1 MRVGV
6 PTEIREEEYRVA
18 LTPAGTKELT
28 SRGHDVLVPAG
39 AGEGS
44 SFPTRLTWPPAR
56 ASCPMPR
63 PLFAQADL
71 IVKVKEPLH
80 EEYVQLE
87 PRHILFTY
95 LHLAPD
101 PDLTRAL
108 VDSGATCL
116 AYETVE
122 TADGLQ
128 AAARAHERD
137 RRAAG
142 ATGGRLLPGA
152 HERRQGQAPRRRDRG
167 QGRQRGDPR
176 GRHRREERGRH
187 RVGHGSAHQGPRHRS
202 STPWLTI
209 QRQPPGVETLHSDQL
224 TIEEE
229 VATADL
235 VIGAILV
242 SGATTPVLVSEDV
255 VRAMQPG
262 SVIVDLS
269 VDQGGCVATSRVT
282 THRDPTFVKHGV
294 IHYGVDNMAGV
305 VPITSTLALTNVT
318 LPYILA
324 VADKG
329 VVAAARS
336 DPSLAR
342 GVNVME
348 GKVTMRE
355 VAEATGNPYFPLEYV
370 LPIEYM

>member
-6 PTEIREEEYRVA
+6 PTEIRQDEYRVA
-18 LTPAGTKELT
+18 LTPAGTKELA
-28 SRGHDVLVPAG
+28 SRGHSVLVQRG

-44 SFPTRLTWPPAR
+44 LFPDEAYVAAGAR
-56 ASCPMPR
+56 IVPDAEA
-63 PLFAQADL
+63 LFAQADL
-71 IVKVKEPLH
+71 IVKVKGPLQD
-80 EEYVQLE
+80 ECARLE
-87 PRHILFTY
+87 PRHILFAY

-101 PDLTRAL
+101 PVLTRGL

-122 TADGLQ
+122 NANGLRPLLAPMSEIAGRLAPQ
-128 AAARAHERD
+128 VGAGLLERTSGGKGKLLG
-137 RRAAG
+137 G
-142 ATGGRLLPGA
+142 ATGVKAADVVILGAGIAGKNATALAAGMGA
-152 HERRQGQAPRRRDRG
+152 HLKVIDIDLPALAD
-167 QGRQRGDPR
+167 
-176 GRHRREERGRH
+176 
-187 RVGHGSAHQGPRHRS
+187 
-202 STPWLTI
+202 I
-209 QRQPPGVETLHSDQL
+209 QRRFPRVETLHSNQL

-229 VATADL
+229 VVRADL

-242 SGATTPVLVSEDV
+242 SGAKTPVLVQEDV
-255 VRAMQPG
+255 VKAMQPG

-269 VDQGGCVATSRVT
+269 VDQGGCVATSRLT
-282 THRDPTFVKHGV
+282 THREPTFVKHGI

-305 VPITSTLALTNVT
+305 VPITSTLALTNIT

-324 VADKG
+324 IAEKG
-329 VVAAARS
+329 VVTAARS
-336 DPSLAR
+336 DLSLAR

>member
-6 PTEIREEEYRVA
+6 PTEIREDEYRVA

-28 SRGHDVLVPAG
+28 TRGHEVLIQHG

-44 SFPTRLTWPPAR
+44 LFPDEAYVAAGAR
-56 ASCPMPR
+56 IVPNAEAV
-63 PLFAQADL
+63 FAQADL
-71 IVKVKEPLH
+71 IVKVKEPLR
-80 EEYVQLE
+80 EEYLRLE
-87 PRHILFTY
+87 PRHILFTF
-95 LHLAPD
+95 LHLAPN
-101 PDLTRAL
+101 PVLTKAL
-108 VDSGATCL
+108 VESQATCL

-122 TADGLQ
+122 TADGLRPLLTPMSEIAGRLAPQ
-128 AAARAHERD
+128 VGATFLERTNGGKGKLLG
-137 RRAAG
+137 G
-142 ATGGRLLPGA
+142 ATGVKAANVVILGAGIAGTNAAAIAVGMGA
-152 HERRQGQAPRRRDRG
+152 HTQILDIDLPTLAAV
-167 QGRQRGDPR
+167 QRK
-176 GRHRREERGRH
+176 
-187 RVGHGSAHQGPRHRS
+187 V
-202 STPWLTI
+202 
-209 QRQPPGVETLHSDQL
+209 PGVQTLHSDQL

-229 VATADL
+229 VTKADV

-242 SGATTPVLVSEDV
+242 SGARTPVLVKEDV

-269 VDQGGCVATSRVT
+269 VDQGGCVATSHVT
-282 THRDPTFVKHGV
+282 THRDPTFVAHGV

-324 VADKG
+324 IAEKG
-329 VVAAARS
+329 VIQAARS

-348 GKVTMRE
+348 GKVTLRE

-370 LPIEYM
+370 LPIDYT

>member
-6 PTEIREEEYRVA
+6 PTEIRQDEYRVA

-28 SRGHDVLVPAG
+28 SRGHEVLVQHG

-44 SFPTRLTWPPAR
+44 FFSDEAYVAAGAR
-56 ASCPMPR
+56 IVPDAASV
-63 PLFAQADL
+63 FAQADL
-71 IVKVKEPLH
+71 IVKVKEPLE
-80 EEYVQLE
+80 EEYARLE
-87 PRHILFTY
+87 PRHILFTF

-101 PDLTRAL
+101 PTLTKAL
-108 VDSGATCL
+108 IESGATCL

-122 TADGLQ
+122 SPEGLRPLLAPMSEIAGRLAPQ
-128 AAARAHERD
+128 VGAYFLERMSGGKGKLLG
-137 RRAAG
+137 G
-142 ATGGRLLPGA
+142 ATGVKAANVVVLGAGIAGKNAAAIAAGMGA
-152 HERRQGQAPRRRDRG
+152 HTKILDIDLPTLAAAQRELRG
-167 QGRQRGDPR
+167 VQ
-176 GRHRREERGRH
+176 
-187 RVGHGSAHQGPRHRS
+187 
-202 STPWLTI
+202 
-209 QRQPPGVETLHSDQL
+209 TLHSDQL

-229 VATADL
+229 VTKADV

-242 SGATTPVLVSEDV
+242 SGARTPVLVSEDL

-318 LPYILA
+318 LPYILKIA
-324 VADKG
+324 ESG

-336 DPSLAR
+336 DPALAR
-342 GVNVME
+342 GVNIME
-348 GKVTMRE
+348 GKVTLRE

-370 LPIEYM
+370 LPIDYT

>member
-6 PTEIREEEYRVA
+6 PTEIREEEYRVG

-28 SRGHDVLVPAG
+28 SRGHDVLVQHC

-44 SFPTRLTWPPAR
+44 FLPDEAYVAAGAR
-56 ASCPMPR
+56 IVPDAEAV
-63 PLFAQADL
+63 FAQSDL
-71 IVKVKEPLH
+71 IVKVKEPLQQ
-80 EEYVQLE
+80 EYLRLE

-101 PDLTRAL
+101 RDLTRAL

-122 TADGLQ
+122 TADGRRPLLAPMSEIAGRLAPQ
-128 AAARAHERD
+128 VGAYFLERMSGGKGKLLG
-137 RRAAG
+137 G
-142 ATGGRLLPGA
+142 ATGVKPANVVILGA
-152 HERRQGQAPRRRDRG
+152 GIAGINAATIASGMR
-167 QGRQRGDPR
+167 
-176 GRHRREERGRH
+176 
-187 RVGHGSAHQGPRHRS
+187 AH
-202 STPWLTI
+202 TMVLDIDLDALVTI
-209 QRQPPGVETLHSDQL
+209 QRQLPSVETLHSDQL

-229 VATADL
+229 TIKADL
-235 VIGAILV
+235 VIGAVLV
-242 SGATTPVLVSEDV
+242 SGARTPVLVSEDV

-262 SVIVDLS
+262 SVVVDLS
-269 VDQGGCVATSRVT
+269 IDQGGCVATSHLT

-294 IHYGVDNMAGV
+294 IHYGVDNIAGV
-305 VPITSTLALTNVT
+305 VPITSTLALTNAT

-324 VADKG
+324 IADEG

-336 DPSLAR
+336 DPSLTR
-342 GVNVME
+342 GVNIME
-348 GKVTMRE
+348 GKVTIRE
-355 VAEATGNPYFPLEYV
+355 VAEATGTPYFPLEYV